1 MVKFLRSF
9 CLAGLLFL
17 MCAQAFAL
25 VEEKQGG
32 LKTHERL
39 WVTSFLNYPPF
50 GQINKYGDGID
61 TAFQPLLDLIKSEAK
76 IGIEYAVQDTYSKRM
91 FGVVNGDIDLVLGAY
106 YDSEEY
112 LGMDMIYPS
121 LLNNPLV
128 VVTMPY
134 KSLNIKTR
142 DDLKNL
148 KGAMDSR
155 ERLADYV
162 SKDLKNYQI
171 EKFDTSE
178 KLYEQL
184 FVGNVDYIL
193 TSRYYGALEQAK
205 LGIRDMVLMSKQALW
220 DMPLFIG
227 VSKVTVKSDYI
238 TKTIKKVLKPH
249 QEEIKSA
256 IEQRVIEEIR
266 RADEASDGV
275 VPPSFVK

>member
-1 MVKFLRSF
+1 MVKFLKSF

-17 MCAQAFAL
+17 ICAQAFAL
-25 VEEKQGG
+25 VEERKGG

-39 WVTSFLNYPPF
+39 WVTSFLDYPPF
-50 GQINKYGDGID
+50 GQINQYNDGID
-61 TAFQPLLDLIKSEAK
+61 TAFQPVLDAIKSDAK
-76 IGIEYAVQDTYSKRM
+76 IGIEYSIQGTYEERLLD
-91 FGVVNGDIDLVLGAY
+91 VVNGDIDIVLGAY
-106 YDSEEY
+106 YDSKEY
-112 LGMDMIYPS
+112 VGIDVIYPS

-134 KSLNIKTR
+134 KSLNITNR
-142 DDLKNL
+142 DDLAKL

-155 ERLADYV
+155 EHLADYV
-162 SKDLKNYQI
+162 QKDLRKYNI

-220 DMPLFIG
+220 DMPLFLG
-227 VSKVTVKSDYI
+227 VSRITTKSDYI
-238 TKTIKKVLKPH
+238 SKTVKDVVKAR
-249 QEEIKSA
+249 QEELKSA
-256 IEQRVIEEIR
+256 IEQRIIEEIR
-266 RADEASDGV
+266 QADEAADGV